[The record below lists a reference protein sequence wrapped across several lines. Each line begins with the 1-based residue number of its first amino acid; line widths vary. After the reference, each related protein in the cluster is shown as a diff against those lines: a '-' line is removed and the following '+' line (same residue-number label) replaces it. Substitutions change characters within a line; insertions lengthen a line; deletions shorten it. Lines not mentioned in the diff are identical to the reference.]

1 MSARDDLARIV
12 NIGWGSDGEYEALDS
27 TDYAIADAVL
37 AAGYSKP
44 RIVTT
49 VDELEALP
57 VGSVVRGVDEHFVFE
72 RYASDAVLGR
82 NWWTSGEWSTYS
94 ADQITLPAYVLFTP
108 EGEAK

>member
-72 RYASDAVLGR
+72 RYASDAVFTIRPPARRSCSRLVSR
-82 NWWTSGEWSTYS
+82 NGARWFACTVSS
-94 ADQITLPAYVLFTP
+94 
-108 EGEAK
+108 